1 MAGDATKKGA
11 SMTPEPPQ
19 TFELRCGDV
28 HPVRCSVA
36 VRAPSREAA
45 TSRMRAHGAI
55 VHGFTPVWYH
65 PARIATIER
74 ACAA

>member
-1 MAGDATKKGA
+1 
-11 SMTPEPPQ
+11 MTPELPQ
-19 TFELRCGDV
+19 RFELRCGEV

-36 VRAPSREAA
+36 IRATSREEA

-55 VHGFTPVWYH
+55 VHGFTPSWYH

-74 ACAA
+74 ACGA